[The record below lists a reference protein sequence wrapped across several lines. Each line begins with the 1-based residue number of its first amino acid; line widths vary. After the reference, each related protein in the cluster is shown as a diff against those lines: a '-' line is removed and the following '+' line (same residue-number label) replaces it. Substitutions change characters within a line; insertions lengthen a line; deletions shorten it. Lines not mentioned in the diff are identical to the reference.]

1 MKNRES
7 ASCWDVVKRHKW
19 LSIAGLL
26 AVAAVA
32 AAVAVK
38 AAGGKGGQAGAAPP
52 GSMGGGQMNH
62 VSTVNAEKPQPG
74 TIERTTSLSGT
85 VEPSDVVY
93 VYAKAGGDVTAVMV
107 KAGDTV
113 AAGQLLCTID
123 TDQVESARNSMDS
136 AAVSLSEAQSTLSRM
151 QLLYQGGDISDQ
163 EWEQYQNRVKT
174 AKLQYDAAKLNYD
187 RQVEYSSVTAPI
199 GGRIETCDIE
209 AFDRV
214 NQNAQLC
221 VISGEGEKRVS
232 FYVTERVVA
241 KLKQGDAITIRKN
254 GVEYQGSISDVSTMV
269 DETNGLFK
277 VKAELPEA
285 GSIATG
291 STVKVT
297 VVSDCATQVMTI
309 PVDAVYYDNGVG
321 NVYLYE
327 DGTVHKQ
334 QVEVGLYDS
343 ERAQILSGLTGEEM
357 VISTWSSQLY
367 EGSTVK
373 LKGDADS
380 ENVPDGQGQAE
391 KSAAPESGRKP
402 DGGAPDGRHGGQG
415 GAPGQNQ

>member
-52 GSMGGGQMNH
+52 GGMGGGQMNH

-163 EWEQYQNRVKT
+163 EWEQYQNLVKT

-187 RQVEYSSVTAPI
+187 RQ
-199 GGRIETCDIE
+199 
-209 AFDRV
+209 
-214 NQNAQLC
+214 
-221 VISGEGEKRVS
+221 GE
-232 FYVTERVVA
+232 
-241 KLKQGDAITIRKN
+241 
-254 GVEYQGSISDVSTMV
+254 
-269 DETNGLFK
+269 
-277 VKAELPEA
+277 
-285 GSIATG
+285 
-291 STVKVT
+291 
-297 VVSDCATQVMTI
+297 
-309 PVDAVYYDNGVG
+309 
-321 NVYLYE
+321 
-327 DGTVHKQ
+327 
-334 QVEVGLYDS
+334 
-343 ERAQILSGLTGEEM
+343 
-357 VISTWSSQLY
+357 
-367 EGSTVK
+367 
-373 LKGDADS
+373 
-380 ENVPDGQGQAE
+380 
-391 KSAAPESGRKP
+391 
-402 DGGAPDGRHGGQG
+402 
-415 GAPGQNQ
+415 